1 MTTSSPPARARQ
13 LGLLLDA
20 ALLLALALLCLR
32 ALGSLEA
39 ARDLTLWDEADYL
52 RRGLA
57 LPLRGLPAPEW
68 GPLHSLLY
76 LALSQLTPDPV
87 ALHDLAYRLLV
98 TLPALGL
105 FLCARRARVP
115 RALALLGALLFLASG
130 APHVAPRPSLLALT
144 VVLAG
149 LYVALAPG
157 RSLEGACAALG
168 LSLLL
173 ACYARPELFLSF
185 VLLSLLLLARL
196 VVRARRE
203 EVRRPLARLGLGYAA
218 LALALLVVLGN
229 PAEDRTGR
237 RLYAFCQH
245 YALGEVAR
253 SHLDL
258 EPWGQCDAVLRRS
271 FGEVHSV
278 REAARA
284 NPHAFWVHLQDN
296 LQHYPRASLDLMLRG
311 ASHASLLLPAPG
323 SVSPAR
329 RAHTLLLGGLVLGLL
344 ALCVQ
349 ALRRP
354 GLLAR
359 VRGAPGLA
367 PLVLALA
374 AVGVPSAL
382 SSVLLH
388 PREHYLVLQ
397 GVLLPLCVLG
407 LAAAAAGMGREEPWG
422 TGALAGVLA
431 LALLPTAPLLGPLA
445 LPSPPVQ
452 RQVVAALRETIA
464 ALPPGPLGVLEA
476 QGGYDV
482 YLGRGAVRVSPAQRL
497 PGEAFETFLER
508 RNVRLAVLEPQLVH
522 APQLAQDPEFR
533 AFLAEPADFGFRT
546 HPLPGTGRVLA
557 VREAASGGD
566 AVERAALKR
575 AR

>member
-1 MTTSSPPARARQ
+1 MTSSSPTPRARQ

-20 ALLLALALLCLR
+20 ALLLALALVCLR

-57 LPLRGLPAPEW
+57 LPQRGLPAPEW

-76 LALSQLTPDPV
+76 LALAQLTPDPV

-98 TLPALGL
+98 TLPTLGL
-105 FLCARRARVP
+105 FLCARRARIP

-130 APHVAPRPSLLALT
+130 APHVAPRPSLLALA
-144 VVLAG
+144 VVLGG
-149 LYVALAPG
+149 LWVALAPG

-196 VVRARRE
+196 LVRARRGE
-203 EVRRPLARLGLGYAA
+203 ARGPLVRLGLSYGA
-218 LALALLVVLGN
+218 LALALLAVLGN
-229 PAEDRTGR
+229 PAADRTGR

-245 YALGEVAR
+245 YALGEVQR

-258 EPWGQCDAVLRRS
+258 EPWGQCDAVMQRS

-284 NPHAFWVHLQDN
+284 NPHAFWVHLRDN
-296 LQHYPRASLDLMLRG
+296 LQAYPGASLELMLRG
-311 ASHASLLLPAPG
+311 ASHASLLVPAPP
-323 SVSPAR
+323 SPAR
-329 RAHTLLLGGLVLGLL
+329 RAHALLLAGMALGLL
-344 ALCVQ
+344 ALGVQ

-354 GLLAR
+354 GVLERMSGGHGVVPLA
-359 VRGAPGLA
+359 
-367 PLVLALA
+367 LVLA
-374 AVGVPSAL
+374 AVLLPSAL

-407 LAAAAAGMGREEPWG
+407 LAAAAAGMGREEPRG
-422 TGALAGVLA
+422 AGALAGA
-431 LALLPTAPLLGPLA
+431 LAVALIPAAPLLGPLV
-445 LPSPPVQ
+445 PSSQPVQ
-452 RQVVAALRETIA
+452 RQVVAALRETA
-464 ALPPGPLGVLEA
+464 EGLSPQAGPLGVLEA

-482 YLGRGAVRVSPAQRL
+482 YLGRGAVRVSPTQRL
-497 PGEAFETFLER
+497 PGESFEAFLER
-508 RNVRLAVLEPQLVH
+508 RHVRLAVLEPQLVH
-522 APQLAQDPEFR
+522 APQLAQDPDFR
-533 AFLAEPADFGFRT
+533 AFLAEPEDFGFHTRA
-546 HPLPGTGRVLA
+546 LPGTGRVLA
-557 VREAASGGD
+557 VREAAGGGG
-566 AVERAALKR
+566 AAERAALKR
-575 AR
+575 AQ